1 MRKVIPLL
9 VAAVALVGLAAFVTS
24 PPGTTEAS
32 STVAV
37 PQVPAPNAAEQPSAP
52 ESIPPPACTPASLE
66 QRAAQVLVVGIPGV
80 VTGQEPLIAEL
91 TELGVGGILVQKPN
105 VQSVEQVQTL
115 IETVR
120 ASSPLPLLVT
130 ADEEAGRVSTFRSIL
145 GNTSSART
153 MGATQSPEEIREFAR
168 QLGSVLA
175 GLGIDL
181 NLAPVVDL
189 DDGDPS
195 KIVGDRSFSADPQ
208 VATEAAMAFS
218 QGLLDAGVLPTV
230 KHFPGHGR
238 SAIDSHIRFSSVD
251 VTLDEMAVTDLAP
264 FADQIAAGI
273 PVVMVSHVGYSAL
286 DPRRPASLDP
296 NTYQLLRNMG
306 FQGVAMTDSLGMGA
320 ITTQYL
326 SQDAAVEAMIAGAD
340 VVLYTDGRHA
350 RLFRDT
356 IVRAVQEGRLPESR
370 LDEAAARML
379 VLKGADPSLLTCTK
393 PIPTAMLATVRGV
406 Q

>member
-9 VAAVALVGLAAFVTS
+9 LAAVAMVGLAAFVTS
-24 PPGTTEAS
+24 PPGTIEAS
-32 STVAV
+32 STAAATPNP
-37 PQVPAPNAAEQPSAP
+37 PQPSAQPSAP

-66 QRAAQVLVVGIPGV
+66 QRAAQTLILGIPGV
-80 VTGQEPLIAEL
+80 VTGQEPLVTEL
-91 TELGVGGILVQKPN
+91 TQMGVGGILIQKPN
-105 VQSVEQVQTL
+105 VQSADQVRNL
-115 IETVR
+115 ISTVR
-120 ASSPLPLLVT
+120 GASALPLLVT
-130 ADEEAGRVSTFRSIL
+130 ADEEAGRVSTFRAIL

-153 MGATQSPEEIREFAR
+153 MGATQTPAQIREFAR
-168 QLGSVLA
+168 QLGNVLA

-189 DDGDPS
+189 DDGDAS

-208 VATEAAMAFS
+208 VATEASMAFS

-251 VTLDEMAVTDLAP
+251 VTLDELAVTDLAP
-264 FADQIAAGI
+264 FAEQIDAGI

-286 DPRRPASLDP
+286 DPGKPASLDP
-296 NTYQLLRNMG
+296 NTYRLLRGMG

-326 SQDAAVEAMIAGAD
+326 SQDAAVEALIAGAD
-340 VVLYTDGRHA
+340 VLLYTDGRHA
-350 RLFRDT
+350 QLLRDS

-393 PIPTAMLATVRGV
+393 PVPTAMLASVRPP